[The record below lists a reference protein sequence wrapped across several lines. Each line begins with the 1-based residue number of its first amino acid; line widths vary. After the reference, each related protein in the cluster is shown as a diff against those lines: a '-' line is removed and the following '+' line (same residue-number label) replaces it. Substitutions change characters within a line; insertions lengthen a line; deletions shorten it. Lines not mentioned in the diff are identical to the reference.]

1 MPRKNTAE
9 EATAPE
15 AAVEAV
21 AQVEPVRGPIGALVK
36 ELLRDSCLTYAQIV
50 DRVVAV
56 HPEAKTS
63 ARSVGSTAAAL
74 RKGGTEVPKRQPAPT
89 AQAVSEDPAH
99 GA

>member
-1 MPRKNTAE
+1 MARKNTAR
-9 EATAPE
+9 EATVE
-15 AAVEAV
+15 VAALA
-21 AQVEPVRGPIGALVK
+21 EPVRGPIGALVK
-36 ELLRDSCLTYAQIV
+36 ELLNDANLTYAQIV

-63 ARSVGSTAAAL
+63 ARSVASTAAAL

-89 AQAVSEDPAH
+89 AKTVSEDPTH